1 MPRFTDTMTVKKL
14 TRNELDAIERVAVD
28 VFASVYD
35 GQRDRIANAIQRAS
49 PKTQAEFEAAIG
61 SMWREEPGLVEAAA
75 RAWYDDTARGV
86 GIDTI
91 RDYGMDIEWEDINDA
106 MLDMSGERAAWFS
119 RAMTETSMEQT
130 QDAIVKWLSTEGS
143 TIGDLTQQMNGIWT
157 GPRPAAAAVTETTN
171 IAAQS
176 QVVAFK
182 ENGWWGYNVHTMN
195 DSLVRPSH
203 TATAKGGPYPISD
216 TDHMPPINGDV
227 NCRCFISPEMEDPNG

>member
-1 MPRFTDTMTVKKL
+1 MPRFTDTVTVKKL

-91 RDYGMDIEWEDINDA
+91 RDYGMDVEWNDVSDA
-106 MLDMSGERAAWFS
+106 MLKMSGERAAWFS
-119 RAMTETSMEQT
+119 RAMTETSMDQT
-130 QDAIVKWLSTEGS
+130 QDVITKWLKTEGS
-143 TIGDLTQQMNGIWT
+143 TIGELEEQMNSVWT
-157 GPRPAAAAVTETTN
+157 GPRPATAAVTETTE
-171 IAAQS
+171 I
-176 QVVAFK
+176 VAK
-182 ENGWWGYNVHTMN
+182 STAVTIIESGWWGYNLRTMN
-195 DSLVRPSH
+195 DNRVRPSH
-203 TATAKGGPYPISD
+203 TEAAAGGPYPISD
-216 TDHMPPINGDV
+216 TDHQPPV
-227 NCRCFISPEMEDPNG
+227 NDDPGCRCIITPVMEDPNG